1 MKHLISKLLTR
12 DISHHQLWKNSSL
25 LQLVYSQQEAMEN
38 FVFPDE
44 IKSELIRMIKLVNI
58 FYVP

>member
-1 MKHLISKLLTR
+1 MK
-12 DISHHQLWKNSSL
+12 
-25 LQLVYSQQEAMEN
+25 QEAMEN